1 MLPGGWEWLIILA
14 IVLLIFGV
22 GRIARVGGE
31 LGKGVSAFRQGIKEG
46 QDETG
51 KDAAEKKTE
60 TNRAYIGKRAPQDM
74 N

>member
-31 LGKGVSAFRQGIKEG
+31 LGKGVSAFRQGLKEG

-51 KDAAEKKTE
+51 KDAAEKKPE
-60 TNRAYIGKRAPQDM
+60 TNGEPKI
-74 N
+74 

>member
-51 KDAAEKKTE
+51 KDATEKTAEANGEPK
-60 TNRAYIGKRAPQDM
+60 A
-74 N
+74 

>member
-1 MLPGGWEWLIILA
+1 MLPGGWDWLIILA

-31 LGKGVSAFRQGIKEG
+31 LGKGVSAFRQGVKEG

-51 KDAAEKKTE
+51 KDAAEKTPEANGEPK
-60 TNRAYIGKRAPQDM
+60 A
-74 N
+74 

>member
-31 LGKGVSAFRQGIKEG
+31 LGKGVSAFRQGLKDG
-46 QDETG
+46 QDEASKETAE
-51 KDAAEKKTE
+51 KKAAEKTDE
-60 TNRAYIGKRAPQDM
+60 S
-74 N
+74 

>member
-31 LGKGVSAFRQGIKEG
+31 LGKGVSAFRQGLKEG
-46 QDETG
+46 QDETA
-51 KDAAEKKTE
+51 KDGTEKKPD
-60 TNRAYIGKRAPQDM
+60 TNGDTPA
-74 N
+74 

>member
-31 LGKGVSAFRQGIKEG
+31 LGKGVSAFRQGLKDG
-46 QDETG
+46 QDDANKET
-51 KDAAEKKTE
+51 AEKKTAE
-60 TNRAYIGKRAPQDM
+60 KTDES
-74 N
+74 